1 MAFERREILLIIGI
15 LFLLIGLLGVQ
26 LPLIYAIIISTVI
39 YVGIKIFVG
48 RRKKMIAESV
58 GEGICVKCGEKVTNK
73 KCPNCDAKS
82 R

>member
-82 R
+82 Q